1 MAPDLL
7 GEPVLFDGNSMKY
20 AILFPGQG
28 SQYPGMGKSLY
39 EKFPEAKEIFD
50 SANEIL
56 GFDLKNKIF
65 NGTQEE
71 LKETTTTQPAIFTV
85 SCAIFKVFSS
95 LHPHWKENCAYV
107 AGHSLGEYS
116 AFFSAGA
123 FDFKTGLKLV
133 QYRSQVIQKGC
144 EKNPGSM
151 AAILNMDRK
160 ELQEICDNCSKNGE
174 RCEMVNFNSPDQ
186 IVIAGSKKGI
196 ELALEC
202 VKGIP
207 GKRAIPLNVSGP
219 FHSTYLREAAL
230 GMANEILNVSL
241 QKTVIPVFTNCDAN
255 PTQEVNQIKEK
266 LGRQIDHPVLWEDS
280 ILRMIAAGVEKF
292 IEIGPGKVLSGL
304 LRKIDRSKSCIPIE
318 ENFETGFRLSPE

>member
-1 MAPDLL
+1 L
-7 GEPVLFDGNSMKY
+7 GSQCDPMVEKY
-20 AILFPGQG
+20 AMLFPGQG

-39 EKFPEAKEIFD
+39 EKYPEAQAIFD

-71 LKETTTTQPAIFTV
+71 LRETTVTQPAIFTV
-85 SCAIFKVFSS
+85 SCAIFNVFTSI
-95 LHPHWKENCAYV
+95 HPNWKENCAFV

-133 QYRSQVIQKGC
+133 QYRSCAIQKGC
-144 EKNPGSM
+144 QKNPGSM
-151 AAILNMDRK
+151 AAILNMGRK
-160 ELQEICDNCSKNGE
+160 ELQLICDNCSKNGE

-196 ELALEC
+196 ESALELI
-202 VKGIP
+202 KGIP

-219 FHSTYLREAAL
+219 FHSTYLNEAAEA
-230 GMANEILNVSL
+230 MAVELSNASI
-241 QKTVIPVFTNCDAN
+241 QKTVIPVFTNCDAK
-255 PTQEVNQIKEK
+255 PTQEVNQIKEN

-280 ILRMIAAGVEKF
+280 VQRMISEGVEKF

-318 ENFETGFRLSPE
+318 DNFETGFRLSPE